1 MAGDFEGAEEAEA
14 AVFGIGDGESSEAF
28 IVDELDG
35 VVDGRVGANGEDFG
49 LHDVADLGADVGE
62 EGGRIDVEE
71 AEDEIDAFVGVSGS
85 TGDDVGHS
93 GKALEL
99 GVGEGCADGV
109 HVRIFVTDDDRE
121 HVWRVRM
128 WGDFGEE
135 DGRERGRVVRDFAR
149 ISRWRDGRVTGN
161 VKGSNRLRTWHT

>member
-1 MAGDFEGAEEAEA
+1 
-14 AVFGIGDGESSEAF
+14 
-28 IVDELDG
+28 
-35 VVDGRVGANGEDFG
+35 
-49 LHDVADLGADVGE
+49 
-62 EGGRIDVEE
+62 
-71 AEDEIDAFVGVSGS
+71 
-85 TGDDVGHS
+85 
-93 GKALEL
+93 
-99 GVGEGCADGV
+99 
-109 HVRIFVTDDDRE
+109 VTDDDRE